1 MDVVHRSL
9 QRAFITQILFA
20 KHAEK
25 DNFVTL
31 FVWVHFTIKSFAGED
46 QRSGRAL
53 LLYELLN
60 APAVGTRRAVVK

>member
-1 MDVVHRSL
+1 L
-9 QRAFITQILFA
+9 AA

-31 FVWVHFTIKSFAGED
+31 FVLVHSRLKSFAGED

-60 APAVGTRRAVVK
+60 AHAVSTRKAVVK